1 MSRSTSIARGQVLES
16 KDGGTC
22 KLSDACGRVLCKQS
36 VIRWGAKKTA
46 VPAKT
51 TLMFGYVSGG
61 AAIVVR

>member
-1 MSRSTSIARGQVLES
+1 MEGCVLYS
-16 KDGGTC
+16 S

-51 TLMFGYVSGG
+51 TLMLGYVSGG